1 MNKDEQILLN
11 KLKDLAHFTYQKN
24 LVSYS
29 DYLNLNE
36 QNIFL
41 TNINSFPKIKYKFLG
56 GYDHAERKLLNFY
69 TDTLYNDSDQ
79 APYSCIQM
87 SPLNE
92 KYTDNLTHRDFLGSL
107 LGLGIDRGKVGDII
121 VEENRAF
128 VFIKF
133 NLVTFVIDNL
143 RKVKHTIISCDVVE
157 FPCNYTLKSCEEIKG
172 TVQSIRLDSV
182 AALALRI
189 SRGIITG
196 LIEGGKVFINGK
208 QILSNSTSLKSGD
221 IVSVRGMGRFILYQI
236 NNTTKKGRISIT
248 IQRYS

>member
-1 MNKDEQILLN
+1 
-11 KLKDLAHFTYQKN
+11 
-24 LVSYS
+24 
-29 DYLNLNE
+29 
-36 QNIFL
+36 
-41 TNINSFPKIKYKFLG
+41 
-56 GYDHAERKLLNFY
+56 
-69 TDTLYNDSDQ
+69 
-79 APYSCIQM
+79 
-87 SPLNE
+87 
-92 KYTDNLTHRDFLGSL
+92 
-107 LGLGIDRGKVGDII
+107 
-121 VEENRAF
+121 
-128 VFIKF
+128 
-133 NLVTFVIDNL
+133 VIDNL